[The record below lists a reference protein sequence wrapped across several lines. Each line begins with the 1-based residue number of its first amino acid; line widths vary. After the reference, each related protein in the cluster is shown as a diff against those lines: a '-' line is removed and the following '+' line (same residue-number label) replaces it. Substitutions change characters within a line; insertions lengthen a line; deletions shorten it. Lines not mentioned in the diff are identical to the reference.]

1 MQSNNVIYS
10 MFNLGT
16 GELVLIFLVILLLFG
31 AKRLPDLA
39 KGLGKGIKEFKG
51 AVESGKKEIIDA
63 KDSVESKKTLINY
76 LIIFDTLNG
85 TFLRNRHLGSKF
97 KYIFFFLY
105 YDFSTSSTFITFSI
119 SYFLRHMA

>member
-1 MQSNNVIYS
+1 MQNNYVIYS
-10 MFNLGT
+10 MSNLGT

-63 KDSVESKKTLINY
+63 K
-76 LIIFDTLNG
+76 NG
-85 TFLRNRHLGSKF
+85 
-97 KYIFFFLY
+97 
-105 YDFSTSSTFITFSI
+105 
-119 SYFLRHMA
+119 